1 VSVRLSPS
9 SIQTYRRCSLQWWF
23 AYVARVRLKPAGKVT
38 QGRAVHRGIEVA
50 LKEKQRSGALPPR
63 SVVQDAAVEEFDRL
77 AELTWWEQPGEARA
91 MREETPR
98 LVGLHHERV
107 APEIQPLLVEHY
119 LCAPAGEAELEMV
132 VDCVDATP
140 NGGVRVRDHKVRR
153 QRTSPDQLR
162 TDLQLAAYT
171 VGLEQAGHTVEEVRL
186 DQLLALRRPE
196 VDSHT
201 LPRAEV
207 DTQRVER
214 VASRVAR
221 AIRYGVFHPVD
232 DVRVCGWCGYRS
244 ICWGRAWWKYLEDPE
259 LARRAAR
266 EHLAGR
272 VLEGTIS
279 GQDND
284 MPDW

>member
-1 VSVRLSPS
+1 MRLSPS
-9 SIQTYRRCSLQWWF
+9 SIQTYRRCSLQWFF

-50 LKEKQRSGALPPR
+50 LREKQRSGVLPPR

-77 AELTWWEQPGEARA
+77 AQGTWWEEPGEARA

-119 LCAPAGEAELEMV
+119 VSARVGEAELDMV
-132 VDCVDATP
+132 VDCVEQVDG
-140 NGGVRVRDHKVRR
+140 GGVRMRDHKVSRR
-153 QRTSPDQLR
+153 RLSPDQIQ

-171 VGLEQAGHTVEEVRL
+171 AGMEQTGHRVEEVRL
-186 DQLLALRRPE
+186 DRLLALKRPE
-196 VDSHT
+196 LESHS
-201 LPRAEV
+201 LPRDQV
-207 DTQRVER
+207 DTRRLEW
-214 VASRVAR
+214 VAEQVTH
-221 AIRYGVFHPVD
+221 AIESHVFHPVD
-232 DVRVCGWCGYRS
+232 DVRVCGWCGYRP
-244 ICWGRAWWKYLEDPE
+244 ICWGRAWWRYLDDPE

-266 EHLAGR
+266 EHLSGR
-272 VLEGTIS
+272 VLEGTVS
-279 GQDND
+279 AQDD

>member
-1 VSVRLSPS
+1 
-9 SIQTYRRCSLQWWF
+9 
-23 AYVARVRLKPAGKVT
+23 VRLKPAGAIT

-50 LKEKQRSGALPPR
+50 LREKMRNGALPPR
-63 SVVQDAAVEEFDRL
+63 SVAQDAAVEEFDRL
-77 AELTWWEQPGEARA
+77 ARETWWEQPDEARVL
-91 MREETPR
+91 REETPR

-119 LCAPAGEAELEMV
+119 VSARVGEAELDMV
-132 VDCVDATP
+132 VDCVEQVDG
-140 NGGVRVRDHKVRR
+140 GGVRVRDHKVSRR
-153 QRTSPDQLR
+153 RLSPDQIQ

-171 VGLEQAGHTVEEVRL
+171 AGIEQLGHRVEEVRL
-186 DQLLALRRPE
+186 DRLLALKRPE

-232 DVRVCGWCGYRS
+232 DARVCGWCGYRA
-244 ICWGRAWWKYLEDPE
+244 ICWGRAWWRYLDDPE

-272 VLEGTIS
+272 VLEGTVS
-279 GQDND
+279 QDD